1 MATFEHRLSRLAED
15 MAGLGVDALALMPST
30 NLRYFTGLT
39 FHPGKRL
46 TLAFFAPGSGR
57 FALVLPALEAL
68 AVREGLPKHLAARLS
83 LHTWTDAE
91 GYSDALEAALR
102 HVVAGRERLRVGVE
116 NLVMRVMELRALE
129 TTGREIGCAVEA
141 VDATPLLSALRMVKD
156 EEEIAALTEAARIIE
171 AALTRTVERI
181 RPGMTERQLAAFC
194 ANAILEEGGEGESF
208 ESFVGIGP
216 NTANPHHLVSDRPCQ
231 PGDLVLID
239 CGAVYHGYAS
249 DITRTF
255 ALGEP
260 VERMRKI
267 YDVVQRANAAGREA
281 ARAGRTGEEIDRAA
295 RAIIEVAGYG
305 KDFPHRLGHGLGL
318 EVNPCHEPP
327 DLVAGS
333 REPLPAG
340 TVVTIEP
347 GIYLSGVGGVRIE
360 DMVLL
365 TEDGSR
371 CLTSYPRDLT
381 ILPVA

>member
-1 MATFEHRLSRLAED
+1 MAGFEQRINRLAED
-15 MAGLGVDALALMPST
+15 MAGLGLDALALMPST
-30 NLRYFTGLT
+30 NLRYFTSLE

-46 TLAFFAPGSGR
+46 TLAFFAPESGR
-57 FALVLPALEAL
+57 FALALPALEAL
-68 AVREGLPKHLAARLS
+68 AVRDNLPTHLAGRLS

-91 GYSDALEAALR
+91 GHGEALATALH
-102 HVVAGRERLRVGVE
+102 HVAAGRGRLRLGIE

-129 TTGREIGCAVEA
+129 ATGREIGCAVDV

-156 EEEIAALTEAARIIE
+156 AEEIAALSEAARIVE
-171 AALTRTVERI
+171 AALARTVERI

-208 ESFVGIGP
+208 ESFVGAGP
-216 NTANPHHLVSDRPCQ
+216 NTANPHHLVGDRPCQ
-231 PGDLVLID
+231 PGDLILID
-239 CGAVYHGYAS
+239 CGAVCRGYAS

-260 VERMRKI
+260 GERARQI
-267 YDVVQRANAAGREA
+267 YEVVQRANGAGRAA

-295 RAIIEVAGYG
+295 RSVIEVAGYG
-305 KDFPHRLGHGLGL
+305 DDFPHRLGHGLGL

-347 GIYLSGVGGVRIE
+347 GVYLPGFGGVRIE

-365 TEDGSR
+365 TEDGNR
-371 CLTSYPRDLT
+371 CLTSYPRDLM